1 MSARG
6 LGQCPAGHSVPE
18 TIALAAK
25 GALRCFM
32 CRMMGEPQ
40 DDEPVDL
47 YRFNHINQDGN
58 LYRHTDEQLICKA
71 HINPIIDASIDR
83 GNANCFINQPDGCG
97 GSIHFCELP
106 MMLQENRA
114 IFDRYRAV
122 CDRIDFAGGKR
133 RYAKSTRRNKRKAT
147 YRKRK
152 HSVKHRRNKKLSRRR

>member
-1 MSARG
+1 
-6 LGQCPAGHSVPE
+6 
-18 TIALAAK
+18 
-25 GALRCFM
+25 
-32 CRMMGEPQ
+32 
-40 DDEPVDL
+40 
-47 YRFNHINQDGN
+47 
-58 LYRHTDEQLICKA
+58 LICKA
-71 HINPIIDASIDR
+71 HINPIIEASIDR
-83 GNANCFINQPDGCG
+83 GNANCFINHQDGCG

-152 HSVKHRRNKKLSRRR
+152 HSVKRRRNKKLSRRR